1 MKIFPLKEIEEYVKK
16 GERVVVKG
24 LVCPICHNQD
34 NFIKCERRKYIDY
47 ICPNCHFVV
56 MTSLKHKIDYKSIE
70 RFGFKLGDLVR
81 VKKYENKISRGV
93 VIAFDEERVIVA
105 FGTHYKK
112 MAKSELKLIKRNEE
126 FSEKILE
133 RKSLFKRLALASK
146 ILMEAEENLKKG
158 GLVE

>member
-1 MKIFPLKEIEEYVKK
+1 VKK
-16 GERVVVKG
+16 V
-24 LVCPICHNQD
+24 
-34 NFIKCERRKYIDY
+34 IDY
-47 ICPNCHFVV
+47 QN
-56 MTSLKHKIDYKSIE
+56 IE
-70 RFGFKLGDLVR
+70 KFGFKLGDLVR

-133 RKSLFKRLALASK
+133 RKSLFKRLASASK

-158 GLVE
+158 GEE